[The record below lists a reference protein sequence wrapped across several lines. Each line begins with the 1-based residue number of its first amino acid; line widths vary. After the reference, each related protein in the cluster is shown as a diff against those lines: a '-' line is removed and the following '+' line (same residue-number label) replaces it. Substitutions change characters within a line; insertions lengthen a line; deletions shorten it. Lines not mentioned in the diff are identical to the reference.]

1 MRAWGVL
8 SLGVLLMTWL
18 AGDDITTDNAGTF
31 RVEYTMLVLAAAWF
45 AALGVALVR
54 RGRVVAGVASLAAVG
69 LGVAACWDLPHH
81 YQPPSLVN
89 RVGYVV
95 LLWFLGL
102 AIRLVARPLPAASP
116 GSDVR

>member
-18 AGDDITTDNAGTF
+18 AGDDITTDNATTF
-31 RVEYTMLVLAAAWF
+31 RVEYTMLVLAAVWF

-54 RGRVVAGVASLAAVG
+54 RGRAVAGVASLLAVG

-81 YQPPSLVN
+81 YQPFSMLNACV
-89 RVGYVV
+89 YVA
-95 LLWFLGL
+95 LAWFFGL
-102 AIRLVARPLPAASP
+102 AIRLVARPWPAARP
-116 GSDVR
+116 GGGVR